1 MNVEPT
7 PGQRLAVLFLKNYFM
22 KKSLLF
28 VLLCFILTACKDDP
42 CSKPL
47 PEGDIFI
54 FSKYYCE
61 CMGSCITGY
70 KLTDQGLFQGAG
82 TWCDPATLTFSAT
95 PLSDD
100 KANLAQTLRYAIP
113 AQMLDTD
120 EEVYGCPDC
129 GDWGGYYIEL
139 TSGGTTKSWRLDT
152 HKDGLPADIKAYV
165 EMLEQTLADLQ

>member
-1 MNVEPT
+1 
-7 PGQRLAVLFLKNYFM
+7 M

-28 VLLCFILTACKDDP
+28 VLLCVMLTACKDDP

-47 PEGDIFI
+47 PEGDTFI

-61 CMGSCITGY
+61 CTGNCIAGY
-70 KLTDQGLFQGAG
+70 KLATEGLFHGAG
-82 TWCDPATLTFSAT
+82 TWCDPAALTFSAT

-100 KANLAQTLRYAIP
+100 KACLAQTLRYAIP
-113 AQMLDTD
+113 AQMFYSD
-120 EEVYGCPDC
+120 EKTYGCPDC

-139 TSGGTTKSWRLDT
+139 TSGGITKYWRLDT